1 MLNKKP
7 MVLVFAG
14 PNGSGKSTITKYIP
28 IIGKYSN
35 ADDVVASTQM
45 DNLTAAEYVD
55 KLRYEMIELKQDFTF
70 ETVLSSER
78 KIKIIKE
85 AKKSGYFVK
94 CIFVLTSDPMINVM
108 RVSMRVGNGGHS
120 VPEEKIISRYYK
132 SLDNLKKLFT
142 LCDILHVYDNSA
154 GYERV
159 IRKHKDD
166 LQIFSNKYW
175 SDVALMSLLGLSD
188 VSQDG
193 YLTDDMNLFEKTD
206 NN

>member
-78 KIKIIKE
+78 KIKIIEE
-85 AKKSGYFVK
+85 AKKSGYR
-94 CIFVLTSDPMINVM
+94 S
-108 RVSMRVGNGGHS
+108 
-120 VPEEKIISRYYK
+120 
-132 SLDNLKKLFT
+132 
-142 LCDILHVYDNSA
+142 
-154 GYERV
+154 
-159 IRKHKDD
+159 
-166 LQIFSNKYW
+166 
-175 SDVALMSLLGLSD
+175 
-188 VSQDG
+188 
-193 YLTDDMNLFEKTD
+193 
-206 NN
+206 